1 MRRANFLVHYDPQ
14 RPLRLE
20 CDASAEGIGAVLS
33 HRIQG
38 VDHPIAFRSRTLTS
52 AERNYSQLE
61 KEALALVFG
70 VVKFRDYLFGNK
82 FTLVTDHKPLT
93 GLLGPDKPIP
103 QMAAA
108 RIQRWALLLAAY
120 QYDLE
125 YRKGELNANAD
136 ALSRLPLPVRDNGW
150 ENELAEYVLHAQAMD
165 DFVLSAQSISD
176 HTSKDDVLQQVKTWI
191 LQGWPRRLG
200 SEEQQ
205 YQPYFAR
212 RTTPTREEQSP
223 AERLFGFQPR
233 TRLSTYLAEGDG
245 AKREATVNGVP
256 NSGKKE
262 FAPGREVWSRQ
273 YSQLGQRWLP
283 GTVTTVEGKRLL
295 TVNTPRGVQRRHV
308 DQVRPRDSSTP
319 VKKEPCET
327 PMAMEQLP
335 LSSSGIQSTSSEAL
349 QAGLSEPGE
358 EASGGGIEPASP
370 RSTAEPLPFRRS
382 TRARKP
388 PDRF

>member
-1 MRRANFLVHYDPQ
+1 MALPTCIFSKFVGNTYFLVRRRTNLKDF
-14 RPLRLE
+14 
-20 CDASAEGIGAVLS
+20 CLS
-33 HRIQG
+33 LM
-38 VDHPIAFRSRTLTS
+38 SS
-52 AERNYSQLE
+52 
-61 KEALALVFG
+61 
-70 VVKFRDYLFGNK
+70 
-82 FTLVTDHKPLT
+82 
-93 GLLGPDKPIP
+93 
-103 QMAAA
+103 
-108 RIQRWALLLAAY
+108 
-120 QYDLE
+120 
-125 YRKGELNANAD
+125 
-136 ALSRLPLPVRDNGW
+136 
-150 ENELAEYVLHAQAMD
+150 
-165 DFVLSAQSISD
+165 SI
-176 HTSKDDVLQQVKTWI
+176 L
-191 LQGWPRRLG
+191 
-200 SEEQQ
+200 
-205 YQPYFAR
+205 

-233 TRLSTYLAEGDG
+233 TRLSTYLAEEDG

-262 FAPGREVWSRQ
+262 FEPGREVWSRQ

-283 GTVTTVEGKRLL
+283 GTGTTVEGKRLL

-327 PMAMEQLP
+327 PIAMEQLP

-370 RSTAEPLPFRRS
+370 RSTAEPLPLRRS

>member
-1 MRRANFLVHYDPQ
+1 MALSKERERKQYLQVFLKQYTSEFPCIVESRKGKHFAFCAVCGSDISISHGGKTDVVAHVSSKKHVSHMQCKEKQQQLGQFFSKRNSDSDVIRAECLFTGFLQENNLPLTVSDPVG
-14 RPLRLE
+14 PLLRKMFPTSDVAKRYG
-20 CDASAEGIGAVLS
+20 CA
-33 HRIQG
+33 
-38 VDHPIAFRSRTLTS
+38 RTKTS
-52 AERNYSQLE
+52 AIVGEMANHTQERIE
-61 KEALALVFG
+61 
-70 VVKFRDYLFGNK
+70 
-82 FTLVTDHKPLT
+82 
-93 GLLGPDKPIP
+93 
-103 QMAAA
+103 
-108 RIQRWALLLAAY
+108 
-120 QYDLE
+120 
-125 YRKGELNANAD
+125 
-136 ALSRLPLPVRDNGW
+136 
-150 ENELAEYVLHAQAMD
+150 
-165 DFVLSAQSISD
+165 
-176 HTSKDDVLQQVKTWI
+176 
-191 LQGWPRRLG
+191 
-200 SEEQQ
+200 
-205 YQPYFAR
+205 
-212 RTTPTREEQSP
+212 
-223 AERLFGFQPR
+223 
-233 TRLSTYLAEGDG
+233 DG

-327 PMAMEQLP
+327 LMAMEQLP

-370 RSTAEPLPFRRS
+370 RSTAEPLPLRRS

>member
-1 MRRANFLVHYDPQ
+1 MTAMKNLARSIFWYPGLDGEIERLAKRCPQCVQCLPMPPAQVPANWPKNNRRWYRLHVDFAGPVEGHMIFVLVDAETKWIKAVPLKTATAATTVDTLRCIFARFGIPRTVVSDNGPQ
-14 RPLRLE
+14 
-20 CDASAEGIGAVLS
+20 
-33 HRIQG
+33 
-38 VDHPIAFRSRTLTS
+38 FTS
-52 AERNYSQLE
+52 AETARFFRENGVRHVTTAPYYPQSNGLAE
-61 KEALALVFG
+61 RAIRTIKEGLKKNRVG
-70 VVKFRDYLFGNK
+70 
-82 FTLVTDHKPLT
+82 TL
-93 GLLGPDKPIP
+93 
-103 QMAAA
+103 Q
-108 RIQRWALLLAAY
+108 
-120 QYDLE
+120 
-125 YRKGELNANAD
+125 
-136 ALSRLPLPVRDNGW
+136 SRLAKFLLR
-150 ENELAEYVLHAQAMD
+150 Y
-165 DFVLSAQSISD
+165 
-176 HTSKDDVLQQVKTWI
+176 
-191 LQGWPRRLG
+191 
-200 SEEQQ
+200 
-205 YQPYFAR
+205 

-233 TRLSTYLAEGDG
+233 TRLSTYLAEEDG

-295 TVNTPRGVQRRHV
+295 TVNTPSGVQRRHV

-370 RSTAEPLPFRRS
+370 RSTAEPLPLRRS